1 MAIRDFPGCRPVHA
15 RLAIRDD
22 SKTEANERSIRRK
35 SGRNRKTE
43 WKRRNPRNRMI
54 PTVSRV
60 PIRAENTSLRLASSL
75 TLTPVY
81 VLPFLAITCAQY
93 LAQYLGVSHG
103 LLRALTGMEHIAIIA
118 PEGSIVFEPCA
129 GRRHLSGGSDPTEP
143 VPHPPPAY
151 TQDPHGRTLIVR

>member
-1 MAIRDFPGCRPVHA
+1 
-15 RLAIRDD
+15 
-22 SKTEANERSIRRK
+22 
-35 SGRNRKTE
+35 
-43 WKRRNPRNRMI
+43 MI
-54 PTVSRV
+54 STVSGV

-118 PEGSIVFEPCA
+118 PEGSVVFEPCA

-143 VPHPPPAY
+143 VPHPPTGIYPRSAWS
-151 TQDPHGRTLIVR
+151 DVDRSVV